1 MKTEASFHP
10 VLMAGLG
17 VTFFSFLDAVMKVI
31 TAAYPLTQAVAL
43 RYGSGT
49 LFAVLAY
56 LLFGDGWPKP
66 AALRR
71 NFLRAVIALCTAACF
86 FTAIARLPL
95 VEAITLT
102 FLSPLLMALLGRL
115 ILKEPVAPRA
125 LVGILVGF
133 AGVVVIVHGGETGA
147 GRDFDL
153 LGIAAALG
161 CALFYAL
168 SMVLMRQQSAQD
180 SIMTIVLLSNGFAF
194 LLVMPASAWQ
204 WQPVSLS
211 HWLMIGMAGIF
222 GTAGN
227 LCMAWAYARAPAGR
241 LGIMEYSAFIWA
253 MFFGYCIFAEIPTAW
268 TLAGAALIL
277 AACIAAT
284 FGRARAA

>member
-1 MKTEASFHP
+1 MKTDASLQP

-17 VTFFSFLDAVMKVI
+17 VTFFSFLDATMKVI
-31 TAAYPLTQAVAL
+31 SGAYPLTQVVGL
-43 RYGSGT
+43 RYGSGL

-56 LLFGDGWPKP
+56 AFFGDGWPSL
-66 AALRR
+66 AAARR
-71 NFLRAVIALCTAACF
+71 NFLRAIIALCTAACF

-115 ILKEPVAPRA
+115 ILKEPVALRA
-125 LVGILVGF
+125 FVGILIGFVG
-133 AGVVVIVHGGETGA
+133 VIVIVQGREA
-147 GRDFDL
+147 GPSRDFDL

-168 SMVLMRQQSAQD
+168 SMVLMRQQSTQD
-180 SIMTIVLLSNGFAF
+180 SVMTIVFLSNGFAF
-194 LLVMPASAWQ
+194 LLIAPASLWQ
-204 WQPVSLS
+204 WQPVAFS
-211 HWLMIGMAGIF
+211 HWVIIGMAGML
-222 GTAGN
+222 GTCGN

-253 MFFGYCIFAEIPTAW
+253 MFFGYCIFAEIPTTW

-277 AACIAAT
+277 AACIVAT
-284 FGRARAA
+284 FGRNRTA